1 MHLSEWVKLK
11 RVIIPMKNIKWY
23 SYTIVRQILQQL
35 KVYFSYKQAIFTRG
49 YLSQKNENLWLH
61 KRCTWM
67 LMAALF
73 IIANKWKQNKC
84 PSVGEKLNCST
95 SLWWMKR
102 LKDSSKFIYRFNA
115 ILIKVPA
122 GFFFGRNWEVD
133 SKIYLDTQM
142 T

>member
-1 MHLSEWVKLK
+1 
-11 RVIIPMKNIKWY
+11 MKNIKWY
-23 SYTIVRQILQQL
+23 SHTIVWQILQQL

-61 KRCTWM
+61 KSCTWM
-67 LMAALF
+67 LTAAFF

-122 GFFFGRNWEVD
+122 GFFFLVGIEKLILKFIWICKWLKTVKAIFKKKN
-133 SKIYLDTQM
+133 L
-142 T
+142 

>member
-1 MHLSEWVKLK
+1 MYLSEWVKLK

-23 SYTIVRQILQQL
+23 SHTIVWQILQQL

-61 KRCTWM
+61 KSCTWM

-73 IIANKWKQNKC
+73 IIANKWNQNKC
-84 PSVGEKLNCST
+84 PSVGEKLNCSI

-122 GFFFGRNWEVD
+122 GFLFW
-133 SKIYLDTQM
+133 
-142 T
+142 